1 MKIISDKKTVLLIS
15 LLFTLYS
22 CGGEGI
28 VKNSDDPEEIIDDTL
43 ERFVPDGYT
52 KTWEDHFDGTEIN
65 TAHWT
70 VGSLR
75 DPETGDI
82 VPGADGDHL
91 LKTKY
96 SGYVTI
102 EDSYLE
108 DGALVLRNQKRSF
121 TGTSPAGNY
130 SYTSGWVMS
139 MHKVYFNKGYIE
151 MRAQFPSGDKV
162 WPALWLIAEDLVW
175 GPEWDMFEYFGKNTV
190 GEDVMGM
197 HLLVDE
203 WPNQKWDT
211 GYIYNFDATYG
222 CEVWHVFGF
231 EWPEEFA
238 VWSVDGE
245 I

>member
-1 MKIISDKKTVLLIS
+1 MKIINKKKTILLVS

-22 CGGEGI
+22 CGG
-28 VKNSDDPEEIIDDTL
+28 DDTAISSGELEEIIDDTL

-65 TAHWT
+65 TANWT

-96 SGYVTI
+96 SGYVTK

-121 TGTSPAGNY
+121 TGTSPVGNY
-130 SYTSGWVMS
+130 NYTLS
-139 MHKVYFNKGYIE
+139 
-151 MRAQFPSGDKV
+151 
-162 WPALWLIAEDLVW
+162 LI
-175 GPEWDMFEYFGKNTV
+175 
-190 GEDVMGM
+190 
-197 HLLVDE
+197 H
-203 WPNQKWDT
+203 
-211 GYIYNFDATYG
+211 I
-222 CEVWHVFGF
+222 
-231 EWPEEFA
+231 
-238 VWSVDGE
+238 
-245 I
+245 

>member
-22 CGGEGI
+22 CGGEDI

-130 SYTSGWVMS
+130 SYTSGWAMS

-203 WPNQKWDT
+203 WPNHFQCFHFCLVLD
-211 GYIYNFDATYG
+211 IHIQAL
-222 CEVWHVFGF
+222 H
-231 EWPEEFA
+231 
-238 VWSVDGE
+238 
-245 I
+245 